1 MAFINILGLYW
12 ALSIRKKG
20 VELRRNDANRSKMYN
35 KRLFPPNKGI
45 YIRFA
50 LQGFCS
56 WKPYLLK
63 RLKHPNHAYGRNL
76 KIPPSNQD
84 YRKVAS
90 SRLSW
95 LVAHSRIFRL
105 FMKGKFDACV
115 LWPFI
120 KRVQNWIVDQSS
132 ACDFTVL
139 QHLVIFQKGLMKY
152 QSHKQTKDLL
162 FNFMISLGILKYSH
176 NDAIQCL
183 SYNPI
188 SHQLASCAHSDFG
201 LWSAEQKSVQK
212 HKVPARVNCCS
223 WTNDGQYI
231 ALGKLI

>member
-1 MAFINILGLYW
+1 MLGFLNDSYESLERLEGKTGEGPFFQGSVWLNNSVTVDGQCLHYLSYITLEVAFINILGLYW

-45 YIRFA
+45 CIRFA

-56 WKPYLLK
+56 WKSYLLK

-95 LVAHSRIFRL
+95 LVAHSRIFKL
-105 FMKGKFDACV
+105 FISV
-115 LWPFI
+115 
-120 KRVQNWIVDQSS
+120 SS
-132 ACDFTVL
+132 V
-139 QHLVIFQKGLMKY
+139 VEI
-152 QSHKQTKDLL
+152 
-162 FNFMISLGILKYSH
+162 
-176 NDAIQCL
+176 
-183 SYNPI
+183 
-188 SHQLASCAHSDFG
+188 
-201 LWSAEQKSVQK
+201 
-212 HKVPARVNCCS
+212 
-223 WTNDGQYI
+223 
-231 ALGKLI
+231 